1 MPVKVCLT
9 LLPKRKK
16 QKWRYIYN
24 DSELKKYSK
33 GATEVTESNT
43 PDGHKTSTVKYKQ
56 SNSLFDKES
65 YVKNK
70 RLVGDRAEESYTTK
84 SQGKLSRARARGERR
99 VYNTFLKK

>member
-9 LLPKRKK
+9 LLPNRKK

-24 DSELKKYSK
+24 DPELKKYSK

-43 PDGHKTSTVKYKQ
+43 PDGHKTNTVKYKQ

-65 YVKNK
+65 YVKINGW
-70 RLVGDRAEESYTTK
+70 LAIE
-84 SQGKLSRARARGERR
+84 
-99 VYNTFLKK
+99 LKKVIPQKKSR